1 MNWTLV
7 GHLYCLSSLKDSSC
21 SLGLIV
27 AIASLVRSLSYN
39 VMLLTEIIFLILETT
54 KRLGDLRL
62 NLLAQCVEYDYE
74 NGPDPTKIAT
84 CVLKLNAQLALI
96 NPHWGLMPP

>member
-1 MNWTLV
+1 
-7 GHLYCLSSLKDSSC
+7 
-21 SLGLIV
+21 
-27 AIASLVRSLSYN
+27 
-39 VMLLTEIIFLILETT
+39 MLLTEIIFLILETT

-84 CVLKLNAQLALI
+84 CVLKLNAQLGGVNAALSFEFS
-96 NPHWGLMPP
+96 